1 MTYIE
6 EKINNYLTNEN
17 EYSIEDIAELF
28 ANNSD
33 IEIAMDIYD
42 NVDCEKYNIDDVE
55 QLVFYM
61 RKTRKYT
68 VAE

>member
-1 MTYIE
+1 MTRIE
-6 EKINNYLTNEN
+6 EKINNYLTHEN

-28 ANNSD
+28 ANSSD

-55 QLVFYM
+55 RLVFYM
-61 RKTRKYT
+61 RKNRKYT
-68 VAE
+68 VVE

>member
-1 MTYIE
+1 MTHIE

-28 ANNSD
+28 ANSSD

-42 NVDCEKYNIDDVE
+42 NIDCEKYNIYDVE
-55 QLVFYM
+55 RLVSYM
-61 RKTRKYT
+61 RKNRIYD
-68 VAE
+68 VVE

>member
-1 MTYIE
+1 MTHIE
-6 EKINNYLTNEN
+6 EKINNYLTHEN

-42 NVDCEKYNIDDVE
+42 NVDCEEYNIDDVE
-55 QLVFYM
+55 RLVFYM
-61 RKTRKYT
+61 RKNRKYT
-68 VAE
+68 VVE